1 MVKLPEL
8 KAFEGRWHLS
18 RVIED
23 RRAQSQGQFE
33 GSALFAP
40 QAGKL
45 GVLEYFETGEMSY
58 AGQPPMAA
66 SRAYIWTQGP
76 SGIAVLFDDGRPFHV
91 IEDARRAPDA
101 VHHCDPD
108 LYHVCYDFSQWAA
121 GWRAVWRVQGPRK
134 DYRMVSEYRRI
145 MSTAEQ
151 EAEASGLQVQTVKAQ
166 GAQG

>member
-1 MVKLPEL
+1 MCVVPEL
-8 KAFEGRWHLS
+8 RAFEGRWHLS

-23 RRAQSQGQFE
+23 RRAQSSGQFE
-33 GSALFAP
+33 GRALFAP

-45 GVLEYFETGEMSY
+45 GVLDYFETGEMSY

-66 SRAYIWTQGP
+66 SRAYIWQQAPG
-76 SGIAVLFDDGRPFHV
+76 GIAVLFDDGRPFHV
-91 IEDARRAPDA
+91 IEDTRGAPDA

-108 LYHVCYDFSQWAA
+108 LYHVSYDFSRWAA

-145 MSTAEQ
+145 TSRGGQRAD
-151 EAEASGLQVQTVKAQ
+151 A
-166 GAQG
+166 